1 MSEFHRV
8 RRLPPYVFEQV
19 NRLKAAARAN
29 GADIVDLGMG
39 NPDLPAPKHVIEKLV
54 ETAGKPRTDRYSA
67 SKGIAGLRKAQASYY
82 ERRFGVK
89 LNPDTQVVATLGS
102 KEGFANMAQ
111 AITAPGDVVIVPN
124 PSYPIHAFGF
134 LMAGGVIREVPA
146 DPTPE
151 FFVALERAIQH
162 SIPKPIAVVSCYP
175 ANPTANV
182 ASLDFYKDLVAFAKK
197 HEIFVL
203 SDLAYAEVYFDD
215 NPPPSM
221 LQVNGANDVCVEFTS
236 MSKTF
241 SMAGW
246 RMGFAVGNERLLAAL
261 ARVKSYLDYGAFTPI
276 QVAAAAAL
284 NGPEDCINEMRAI
297 YKKRRDVLVESF
309 AAAGWDIPVPQA
321 TMFAWVPL
329 PEKFRHLGSVEFSK
343 LLIEKADVAVAPGI
357 GFGEHGDGFVR
368 LAIVENE
375 QRIRQAARGIR
386 RFFDGAD
393 TMLHNVV
400 ELKKPA

>member
-1 MSEFHRV
+1 
-8 RRLPPYVFEQV
+8 
-19 NRLKAAARAN
+19 
-29 GADIVDLGMG
+29 
-39 NPDLPAPKHVIEKLV
+39 
-54 ETAGKPRTDRYSA
+54 
-67 SKGIAGLRKAQASYY
+67 
-82 ERRFGVK
+82 
-89 LNPDTQVVATLGS
+89 
-102 KEGFANMAQ
+102 
-111 AITAPGDVVIVPN
+111 
-124 PSYPIHAFGF
+124 
-134 LMAGGVIREVPA
+134 
-146 DPTPE
+146 
-151 FFVALERAIQH
+151 
-162 SIPKPIAVVSCYP
+162 VSCYP

-203 SDLAYAEVYFDD
+203 SDLAYAEVYFDN

-261 ARVKSYLDYGAFTPI
+261 ARVKSYLDYGAFAPI

-386 RFFDGAD
+386 RFFDSAD